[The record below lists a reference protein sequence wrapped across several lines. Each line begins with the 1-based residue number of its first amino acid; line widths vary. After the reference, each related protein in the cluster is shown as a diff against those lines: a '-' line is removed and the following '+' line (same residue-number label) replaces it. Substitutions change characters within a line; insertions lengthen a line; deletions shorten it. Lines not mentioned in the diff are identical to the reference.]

1 MAQNW
6 IVRYNK
12 TGYQLSLFPA
22 NHLPCNRRRKSK
34 KMFSVNANV
43 F

>member
-1 MAQNW
+1 MVQNW

-22 NHLPCNRRRKSK
+22 NNLPSVTDDGNRRKC
-34 KMFSVNANV
+34 FE
-43 F
+43 